1 MKQYKIDDGSIWDA
15 GTLAKKLNCSKSCAG
30 QRLRTSTDP
39 NKIFAPIGEALKLK
53 YTRKDYQLTEGNKVV
68 FTGTTM
74 DIAITYKVCEST
86 VYSRLRKGY
95 RDIKD
100 VCKIP
105 NNSKHSSAGRAMPA
119 TKTSDMIKSRNFFNT
134 LDHLWMKQ
142 KPILKAG

>member
-1 MKQYKIDDGSIWDA
+1 MKQYRLRDGSVWDA
-15 GTLAKKLNCSKSCAG
+15 HTLSEKLGCSKSCAR
-30 QRLRTSTDP
+30 QRLVSSQEP
-39 NKIFAPIGEALKLK
+39 KKIFAPIGESLKLK
-53 YTRKDYQLTEGNKVV
+53 YQKKTYQLTEGNKVV
-68 FTGTTM
+68 FTGTAI
-74 DIAITYKVCEST
+74 DIAIAYKLCEST